1 MTDTEILDWL
11 SLQVVEVRRNLR
23 YGSKHLFYATPVDE
37 DGYPDSLSNLRQQVI
52 QAIKGELS

>member
-11 SLQVVEVRRNLR
+11 SLQVVEVRKNLR

-37 DGYPDSLSNLRQQVI
+37 DGDPVSPSNLREQSIKQ
-52 QAIKGELS
+52 IKGELS